1 MLTVLSVQ
9 GNIYSKFS
17 KQRASSTAGIH
28 SGIIIRLQLES
39 VSHQSAL
46 AHRQ

>member
-17 KQRASSTAGIH
+17 NQRASSTAGIYA
-28 SGIIIRLQLES
+28 GIIIRLQLES
-39 VSHQSAL
+39 ISHKSAL
-46 AHRQ
+46 AYRQ